1 MLSSR
6 LQIGHC
12 PNYKLDP
19 LENSLRAT
27 ASAAWPTVSAQ
38 QEEVHMRVTTQV
50 GETGYGCYT
59 FYITDVF
66 RNIVIIA
73 DIRLLLCLNIVSC
86 AHINMQFVIFT
97 S

>member
-27 ASAAWPTVSAQ
+27 ASATWPTVSAQ
-38 QEEVHMRVTTQV
+38 QEEVHIYASDYTSTQ
-50 GETGYGCYT
+50 EMEEANSADRR
-59 FYITDVF
+59 YI
-66 RNIVIIA
+66 
-73 DIRLLLCLNIVSC
+73 CLIYDD
-86 AHINMQFVIFT
+86 
-97 S
+97 